1 MPEAVA
7 LGDAISYLPATG
19 PALESFAMFRP
30 VTSFL
35 WAGREVAISHDDVPV
50 KGTMLVDRSLLEDR
64 EFRDRFCLDAA

>member
-7 LGDAISYLPATG
+7 LGDAIGYLPATG
-19 PALESFAMFRP
+19 HGLGSFAMFRP

-35 WAGREVAISHDDVPV
+35 RAGREVAISHDDVPV